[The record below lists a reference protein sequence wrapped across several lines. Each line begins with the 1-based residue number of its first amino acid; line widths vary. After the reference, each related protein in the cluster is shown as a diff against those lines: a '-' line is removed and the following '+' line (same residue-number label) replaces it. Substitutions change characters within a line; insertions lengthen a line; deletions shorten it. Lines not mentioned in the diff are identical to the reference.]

1 MKNWST
7 QNKFLFIAASSLTI
21 GTILAVIIWSIQAPS
36 PTPSFETNPVL
47 CPTMT
52 DNSSNSSS
60 LIFHPIKVVAEP
72 WRGEHHVYSIFA
84 LPLQYKDIDLYY
96 RSQLLVKD
104 SDTPWVVTRTDGLR
118 YGATTPEDHFLVIGF
133 FPTRLTLWYWLSG
146 RFSVLQQPCNW
157 TLQLFPNK
165 S

>member
-7 QNKFLFIAASSLTI
+7 QNKFLFTVAIALTI
-21 GTILAVIIWSIQAPS
+21 GSIFTVIAWSIQAPS
-36 PTPSFETNPVL
+36 QTTSSEINPAL

-52 DNSSNSSS
+52 DNLSKSNS
-60 LIFHPIKVVAEP
+60 LRFHPIKVVVEP

-84 LPLQYKDIDLYY
+84 LPLQYKEIYY

-104 SDTPWVVTRTDGLR
+104 TDTPWEVTPTDGLR
-118 YGATTPEDHFLVIGF
+118 YGAITPDDHFLVIGF
-133 FPTRLTLWYWLSG
+133 FPTRLTLWYWVSG
-146 RFSVLQQPCNW
+146 RFGDLQQPCNW
-157 TLQLFPNK
+157 TLHLFPKK

>member
-36 PTPSFETNPVL
+36 STPSFETNPAL

-104 SDTPWVVTRTDGLR
+104 SDTPWKVEPTDGLS
-118 YGATTPEDHFLVIGF
+118 YGATTPDKHFLVIGF
-133 FPTRLTLWYWLSG
+133 FPTRLTLWYWVSG
-146 RFSVLQQPCNW
+146 RFGDLQQPCNW
-157 TLQLFPNK
+157 MLQLFPNK